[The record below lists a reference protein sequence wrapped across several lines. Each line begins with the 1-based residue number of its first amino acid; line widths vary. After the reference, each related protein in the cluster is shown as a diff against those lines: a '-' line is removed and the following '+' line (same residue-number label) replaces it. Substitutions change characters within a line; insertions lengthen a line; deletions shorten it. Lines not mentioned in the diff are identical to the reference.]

1 MLPPQDQPDVKHR
14 VHIRNC
20 TVSSVL
26 SPSESAEPVF
36 DTSCVLPDLV
46 EEMWDW
52 DVASPHQARALSFRC
67 TPSRGLNLL
76 VHYRTPMHT
85 TWQFGSLS
93 RQGQHHNFAT
103 TLQNGVVISVPQ
115 GPLGMIVVRLRPEA
129 ATRLVGDR
137 LRHFLNAGIGLDDL
151 FGATRVSLLGERL
164 AEATTSA
171 ERFSHMRAFLLSNR
185 RSRHAESVVSRAAA
199 LLRLDPRL
207 RVRQLAAR
215 LAVSERHL
223 SRDFSAMF
231 GMGPKQFARLAR
243 IERVFAARA
252 QGATWADIAYA
263 TGFTDQAHMINDFT
277 AIVGVSPTELVR
289 PTSTHSG
296 FSGRAGA
303 RIAPGATAF
312 GMRRRHFIA

>member
-20 TVSSVL
+20 IVSSVL

-67 TPSRGLNLL
+67 TPSRGLNLV
-76 VHYRTPMHT
+76 VHYRTPMHS

-93 RQGQHHNFAT
+93 RQSQRHNFAT
-103 TLQNGVVISVPQ
+103 MLQNGVVISVPH

-137 LRHFLNAGIGLDDL
+137 LRYFLNAGIGLDDL
-151 FGATRVSLLGERL
+151 FGATRVSLLGEKL

-185 RSRHAESVVSRAAA
+185 RSPHAESVVSRAAA
-199 LLRLDPRL
+199 LLRGDPGL

-223 SRDFSAMF
+223 CRDFSAMF
-231 GMGPKQFARLAR
+231 GMGPKHFARLAR
-243 IERVFAARA
+243 IERVLAARA

-263 TGFTDQAHMINDFT
+263 TGFTDQAHMFNDFT
-277 AIVGVSPTELVR
+277 AIVGVSPTDLAR
-289 PTSTHSG
+289 PPSTHIG
-296 FSGRAGA
+296 LSGRAGA

-312 GMRRRHFIA
+312 GMRQPHFIA

>member
-1 MLPPQDQPDVKHR
+1 MLLPQDQPDVKHR

-26 SPSESAEPVF
+26 PPSESAEPVF

-52 DVASPHQARALSFRC
+52 DVASPHQAQSLRFRC
-67 TPSRGLNLL
+67 TPSRGLNLV
-76 VHYRTPMHT
+76 VHYRTPMRS
-85 TWQFGSLS
+85 TWQFGTRLS
-93 RQGQHHNFAT
+93 RQSQRHNFAT
-103 TLQNGVVISVPQ
+103 MLQNGVVISVPS

-137 LRHFLNAGIGLDDL
+137 LRYFLNAGIGLDDL
-151 FGATRVSLLGERL
+151 FGATRVSLLGEKL

-199 LLRLDPRL
+199 LLRRDPCL
-207 RVRQLAAR
+207 RVGQLAAR

-223 SRDFSAMF
+223 CRDFNAMF
-231 GMGPKQFARLAR
+231 GMGPKQFARIRR
-243 IERVFAARA
+243 IERVLAARA

-277 AIVGVSPTELVR
+277 AIVGVSPAELGHPPSPR
-289 PTSTHSG
+289 IGLSG
-296 FSGRAGA
+296 CIDA
-303 RIAPGATAF
+303 RQLGH
-312 GMRRRHFIA
+312 G